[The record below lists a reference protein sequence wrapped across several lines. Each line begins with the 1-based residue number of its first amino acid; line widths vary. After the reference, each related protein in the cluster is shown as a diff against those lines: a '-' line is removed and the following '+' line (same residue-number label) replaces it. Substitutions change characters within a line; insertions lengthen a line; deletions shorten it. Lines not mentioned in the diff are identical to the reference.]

1 MVLQLENTEHV
12 YGVAV
17 YTGMDSKMSM
27 NSKLG
32 TNKVSLDNMM
42 VAFGGRKGGCMRG
55 CEIDSPFL
63 LNCFE

>member
-42 VAFGGRKGGCMRG
+42 VAFGGRKVVCMRG
-55 CEIDSPFL
+55 CEIVL
-63 LNCFE
+63 